1 MKVEQ
6 IYNIINSITSE
17 ALGESVV
24 LAEDLSNIVD
34 VGSALFDNTSVDNYV
49 RKLTD
54 HIGKVIFV
62 NRVYRGAVPSVIRD
76 AWEFGAVCEKITVT
90 FPKQPKTK
98 HGNLKTAQAMTRI
111 FFTNLLFLLS
121 SSVSALL
128 SKFLTALQKDRYA
141 AVFQMLC
148 R

>member
-6 IYNIINSITSE
+6 IYSIINSITSE

-76 AWEFGAVCEKITVT
+76 AWEFGAVCEKITVDLPEAT
-90 FPKQPKTK
+90 ENETWELEDGASYDPNIF
-98 HGNLKTAQAMTRI
+98 LQA
-111 FFTNLLFLLS
+111 FCF
-121 SSVSALL
+121 
-128 SKFLTALQKDRYA
+128 
-141 AVFQMLC
+141 C
-148 R
+148 